1 LHVQQDQHAAQEFIR
16 PSHVLMALGA
26 NEDEATSS
34 LRFSISYTNT
44 EDEIEKLASVIGDVV
59 AKSRAATSKKVFS
72 S

>member
-1 LHVQQDQHAAQEFIR
+1 
-16 PSHVLMALGA
+16 MALGA
-26 NEDEATSS
+26 TEDEATSA